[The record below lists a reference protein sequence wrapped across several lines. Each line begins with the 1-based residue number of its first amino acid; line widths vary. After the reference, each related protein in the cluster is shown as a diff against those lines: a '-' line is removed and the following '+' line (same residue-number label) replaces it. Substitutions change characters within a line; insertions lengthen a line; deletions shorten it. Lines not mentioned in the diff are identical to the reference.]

1 MMSRSMKR
9 IVVRSVLSPLT
20 SSILVALAA
29 CGSTPPPVTPPRVAK
44 EATAEHRPSVQP
56 TMEYDLGS
64 IDPNVAKQRFDA
76 LKKDWNDCFMEAHQ
90 KNEALSGKITFT
102 ICTNKDGSVKW
113 AYVTHSDLGDR
124 DVERCVID
132 SVKASNFGAP
142 MDAKEG
148 EIKEKTYGWELDGDD
163 GRPADPG
170 VASNV
175 MPAIEKAKGKL
186 GECKSKSDA
195 QGSFEATV
203 YVAPKGKPRSIGI
216 AVTDPSGEAAID
228 CMVEV
233 LSKLTY
239 VNKSS
244 YTTKVTVDL
253 P

>member
-1 MMSRSMKR
+1 MKR
-9 IVVRSVLSPLT
+9 PVVSTFVGCGLVVLS
-20 SSILVALAA
+20 A
-29 CGSTPPPVTPPRVAK
+29 CGGPPPPAPPPPVAE
-44 EATAEHRPSVQP
+44 EATKENHTSTQP
-56 TMEYDLGS
+56 AMEYDLGS

-76 LKKDWNDCFMEAHQ
+76 LKGDWNDCFMQAHE

-102 ICTNKDGSVKW
+102 IRTNKDGSVKW
-113 AYVTHSDLGDR
+113 AFVTHTDLGDR
-124 DVERCVID
+124 NVERCVLD

-148 EIKEKTYGWELDGDD
+148 EIKEKTYGWELDGDE

-186 GECKSKSDA
+186 QACRNDAGA
-195 QGSFEATV
+195 QGSFEATI
-203 YVAPKGKPRSIGI
+203 YVAPKGKPKSIGI
-216 AVTDPSGEAAID
+216 AVTDPSGDAAVD

>member
-1 MMSRSMKR
+1 
-9 IVVRSVLSPLT
+9 
-20 SSILVALAA
+20 
-29 CGSTPPPVTPPRVAK
+29 
-44 EATAEHRPSVQP
+44 
-56 TMEYDLGS
+56 MEYDLGS

-76 LKKDWNDCFMEAHQ
+76 LKNEWNDCFMQAHE

-102 ICTNKDGSVKW
+102 IRTNKDGSVKW
-113 AYVTHSDLGDR
+113 AFVTHTDLGDR
-124 DVERCVID
+124 NVERCVID

-175 MPAIEKAKGKL
+175 MPAIEKAKSKL
-186 GECKSKSDA
+186 QECRSNAGA
-195 QGSFEATV
+195 QGSFEATI
-203 YVAPKGKPRSIGI
+203 YVAPKGKARSVGI
-216 AVTDPSGEAAID
+216 AVNDPSGEAAVD